1 MAGGVGRALYQLG
14 FQISPI
20 ILTQGIAN
28 TIPGGLLP
36 IIAITEAANYV
47 DGLLSGNIGINLD
60 DFFAQYMVAPG
71 TTLQNNEIATYPFAN
86 QVVAANSIIAQPL
99 RISVTMV
106 CPVRQKI
113 GFYFKLAIMS
123 ALTKALALHNTS
135 GGMYIIVT
143 PSYIY
148 QNCLMTSMTDVSGS
162 NTKQLQY
169 QWQLEFTQ
177 PLITAAQA
185 VALQS
190 TLMNTLTNQ
199 VNPGIQ
205 PGSALTW
212 SGLGNLANPFSAY
225 STGPSILGAANN
237 LPGAI

>member
-1 MAGGVGRALYQLG
+1 MAGIGRSLYQLG

-28 TIPGGLLP
+28 FIPGGLLP
-36 IIAITEAANYV
+36 IVAITEAANYV
-47 DGLLSGNIGINLD
+47 DGLLSGNIDINLD
-60 DFFAQYMVAPG
+60 DFFAQYVVTPG

-86 QVVAANSIIAQPL
+86 QTVAANSIIAQPL
-99 RISVTMV
+99 RISITMI

-135 GGMYIIVT
+135 GGMYTVVT

-148 QNCLMTSMTDVSGS
+148 QNCMMLSMTDVSGS
-162 NTKQLQY
+162 QTKQPQY
-169 QWQLEFTQ
+169 SWQLEFIQ
-177 PLITAAQA
+177 PLVTAAQA
-185 VALQS
+185 SAQLG
-190 TLMNTLTNQ
+190 TLTNTLNNQ
-199 VNPGIQ
+199 TNPGIQ
-205 PGSALTW
+205 PGAAISW
-212 SGLGNLANPFSAY
+212 SGLGDLANPFS
-225 STGPSILGAANN
+225 STGTGTSILGAANS